1 MCDTY
6 EHRGTKARYTF
17 NSSGV
22 YYGLC
27 TVLLYKAIG
36 CDLRYPLDAC
46 GYHKLEDSTEEYPI
60 RADHCTIS
68 VDLDIKTTFFYA
80 GQPASVRSN
89 SNRTLI
95 CRKEQWKKKIRKK
108 DMIQKP
114 DRKAPQHR
122 TPKKQRKPR

>member
-1 MCDTY
+1 MVRCAGWLIEMIDDVY
-6 EHRGTKARYTF
+6 PEYIEHRGTKARYTF

-95 CRKEQWKKKIRKK
+95 CRKEQC
-108 DMIQKP
+108 MYV
-114 DRKAPQHR
+114 R
-122 TPKKQRKPR
+122 TAGRGEYE